1 MMKAMMKAM
10 KYLGKPVRGFLRRFR
25 DPPPVVSV
33 LSLSGIIGRLG
44 ALKKGLSLA
53 GQAAL
58 IERAFKARRLAAVA
72 LAINSPGGSP
82 VQAALIAGRI
92 RALADEKGVPVFAFA
107 EDVAASGGYW
117 LALAADEIY
126 ADENSI
132 IGSIGVISAG
142 FGFPGLLERIGVERR
157 LHTAGARKGMLDPFL
172 EEKSADVKRLKSL
185 QADIHESFK
194 DQVRERRAGK
204 LKAPEKDL
212 FSGEF
217 WTGRRALELGLI
229 DGLGDLR
236 GIMRERFG
244 ERVKLRLVGGGRRLF
259 RLPFA
264 TTDVPRGEPGEW
276 TAGVLAAV
284 EERLLWNRFGL

>member
-1 MMKAMMKAM
+1 M
-10 KYLGKPVRGFLRRFR
+10 KYLGNPVHRLIERFR

-33 LSLSGIIGRLG
+33 LRLSGIIGRLG
-44 ALKKGLSLA
+44 PWKRGLSLA

-58 IERAFKARRLAAVA
+58 IERAFKARRLGAVA

-117 LALAADEIY
+117 LAVTADEIY

-142 FGFPGLLERIGVERR
+142 FGFPGLLERLGIERR
-157 LHTAGARKGMLDPFL
+157 LHAAGPRKAMLDPFL
-172 EEKSADVKRLKSL
+172 EEKAADVKRLKGL
-185 QADIHESFK
+185 QADIHASFT
-194 DQVRERRAGK
+194 DLVRERRAGK
-204 LKAPEKDL
+204 LKAAEKEL

-217 WTGRRALELGLI
+217 WTGQRALELGLI

-236 GIMRERFG
+236 GVMRERFG
-244 ERVKLRLVGGGRRLF
+244 ERVKLRLVGSRKRLL
-259 RLPFA
+259 RWPFA
-264 TTDVPRGEPGEW
+264 ATGLPRGEPGEW
-276 TAGVLAAV
+276 AAGVLAAV
-284 EERLLWNRFGL
+284 EERLLWSRFGL